1 MASKQTDK
9 QTNYAHSSTITRF
22 AHCATLDPP
31 ILKKLA
37 TLWYILTKSIFCTY
51 PKWEI
56 KKKEIKWLLDVYFC

>member
-56 KKKEIKWLLDVYFC
+56 KKEIKWLLDVYFC